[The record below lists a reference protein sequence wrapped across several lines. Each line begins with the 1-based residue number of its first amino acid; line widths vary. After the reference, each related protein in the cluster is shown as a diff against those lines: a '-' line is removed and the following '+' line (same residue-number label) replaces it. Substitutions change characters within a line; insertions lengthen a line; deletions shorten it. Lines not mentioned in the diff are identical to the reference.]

1 MKCPKCWFLNQDRAK
16 FCLQCGEKLEFACP
30 RCGKILP
37 SVANFCDE
45 CGEQFET
52 REEVGKLKAILEDER
67 KQVTVLFSDLTGY
80 TSILEKIDPEEV
92 KEIMSRIFGEI
103 ALVITKYEGFIER
116 FYGDEVMALF
126 GVPKIHEDDPVRAI
140 RAAGEIHDLVEAMSP
155 KLKERIGQPLSMHSG
170 INTGLV
176 VTSSLDKAE
185 GKHEFIGETINLA
198 SRLKGLAKAG
208 EILVGLDTY
217 HQAERYFNFE
227 ILERTMVKGKTEP
240 VPVYQV
246 ISKKEKPITIHRV
259 SGLKADLIGR
269 KAELAQLTEAIIR
282 LQDGQ
287 GTVFAICGDAGT
299 GKSRLVEEFKATI
312 DLKTIQWRE
321 GHAYSYAQNIPY
333 FLLVDL
339 FNRAFQIEE
348 TDTPERVREKIEFG
362 IAFLIG
368 EKNDVVPYVGGLYA
382 LSYPGIEGVTPE
394 VWKFQLQKAIQ
405 FVLSGLVQKAPTVI
419 FLEDLHW
426 ADPSSG
432 ELLRLIL
439 SDFKYPVLFL
449 CVYRPTFTL
458 FPSQQRSATGT
469 SYYEIQL
476 QDLSTAET
484 QDMVK
489 SLLKTETIPP
499 DLQQFLQAKV
509 EGNPFYLEE
518 IMNSLI
524 ESGTLTPDNGGWRL
538 TRSISKSDIPSTV
551 QGVISARLD
560 RLEKKMKRVLQESS
574 VIGRSFLYEII
585 RKVTELKDNLDQYL
599 NGLEQLDLIRVRSS
613 QPDLEYIFKH
623 ALIQEVVYSSI
634 LKKERQAIHERV
646 AWVMEQLFQ
655 ERLTEFY
662 EALAFHFAQGQ
673 SPLKAVDYLIKSGEK
688 SLKKYSV
695 EEAHQYFKQ
704 AFDLIGTKPNKSKN
718 EKEILM
724 YLLEQWS
731 LVFYYRGD
739 FKGLEELLKAHLDSA
754 ESLGDKAKL
763 GILYAWLGFAL
774 FCREKNRD
782 SYQFLRKAL
791 VLGEE
796 TGNQKVIGYACTW
809 LPWTCGELA
818 LFEEGLLFGERALE
832 IARSFDPD
840 SILFFQSLAGMGH
853 IYFCRGESKKNFE
866 IGKILLDSAE
876 RRSDNRCMVASY
888 ISIGHGYFTAGNFPS
903 AIECYQKAI
912 HISRDPFYV
921 KWPRFFLGMGYIQN
935 GQFEEAKEV
944 FQEVVSYSQNF
955 GCEAIGTPS
964 QMFLGIVMMDKGHMS
979 LGLKMIKDGYQSYIK
994 NERRFGVFYTD
1005 HLLGMVFFQIVEGV
1019 GTVRLPTLIKNIV
1032 FLFKNFPFAGR
1043 KAEYHFNKAIQD
1055 AKEIGVKGALGQV
1068 YLSLGRLHKKK
1079 GKKDKARECISNA
1092 IEIFEQY
1099 EAEVYLKQAKEVLE
1113 SLG

>member
-1 MKCPKCWFLNQDRAK
+1 MKCPKCQFLNQERAK

-30 RCGKILP
+30 RCAKILP
-37 SVANFCDE
+37 SVAKFCDE
-45 CGEQFET
+45 CGEQFEI
-52 REEVGKLKAILEDER
+52 REEVGKPKTIIEDER

-103 ALVITKYEGFIER
+103 ALVITKYEGFIDK

-170 INTGLV
+170 ISTGLV

-198 SRLKGLAKAG
+198 SRLKNLANAG

-217 HQAERYFNFE
+217 HQAEGYFNFE
-227 ILERTMVKGKTEP
+227 ILGPTMVKGKKEP
-240 VPVYQV
+240 VSVYKV
-246 ISKKEKPITIHRV
+246 ISKRERPITIHRV
-259 SGLKADLIGR
+259 SGLKAEFIGR
-269 KAELAQLTEAIIR
+269 KVEFGKLREAVER
-282 LQDGQ
+282 LQEGK
-287 GTVFAICGDAGT
+287 GTVFTICGDAGA
-299 GKSRLVEEFKATI
+299 GKSRLVEEFRATL
-312 DLKTIQWRE
+312 DLKKIQWIE
-321 GHAYSYAQNIPY
+321 AHAYAHSQNIPY
-333 FLLVDL
+333 FLVVDL
-339 FNRAFQIEE
+339 LNRAFQIEE
-348 TDTPERVREKIEFG
+348 NDPPKRVREKIESS
-362 IAFLIG
+362 ISFLIG
-368 EKNDVVPYVGGLYA
+368 EKKDIVPYVGGLYA
-382 LSYPGIEGVTPE
+382 LSYPDIEGVTPE

-405 FVLSGLVQKAPTVI
+405 LILSALVQKAPTVI
-419 FLEDLHW
+419 FLDDLHW

-439 SDFKYPVLFL
+439 SEFRYPVLFL
-449 CVYRPTFTL
+449 SAYRPTFTL
-458 FPSQQRSATGT
+458 FHSQQRSATGT
-469 SYYEIQL
+469 SYYAIQL

-484 QDMVK
+484 QNMVK
-489 SLLKTETIPP
+489 SLLKTETIPH
-499 DLQQFLQAKV
+499 DLQQFLQEKV
-509 EGNPFYLEE
+509 GGNPFYLEE
-518 IMNSLI
+518 MMNSLI

-538 TRSISKSDIPSTV
+538 TRSISQSDIPLTV

-560 RLEKKMKRVLQESS
+560 RLEKGMKRVLQESS
-574 VIGRSFLYEII
+574 VIGRSFLYKII
-585 RKVTELKDNLDQYL
+585 RKVTELKDNLDQHL
-599 NGLEQLDLIRVRSS
+599 NGLEQLDLIRVKSS

-655 ERLTEFY
+655 ERLTEVY

-673 SPLKAVDYLIKSGEK
+673 SLLKAVDYLTKSGEK

-704 AFDLIGTKPNKSKN
+704 AFELIGTKPDKSKS

-739 FKGLEELLKAHLDSA
+739 FKGLEELLKTHLDSA

-782 SYQFLRKAL
+782 SYQFLHKAL
-791 VLGEE
+791 VFGEE
-796 TGNQKVIGYACTW
+796 TEDQKVIGYACTW

-818 LFEEGLLFGERALE
+818 LFEEGLLFAKRAVE

-840 SILFFQSLAGMGH
+840 SIMFFQSLAGMGH
-853 IYFCRGESKKNFE
+853 IYFYRGESKKNFE
-866 IGKILLDSAE
+866 IGKILLDSGE
-876 RRSDNRCMVASY
+876 RRSDNRCMVAGQ
-888 ISIGHGYFTAGNFPS
+888 ICMGHGYFTAGNFSS

-912 HISRDPFYV
+912 HISRDPFYIR
-921 KWPRFFLGMGYIQN
+921 WPRFFLGMGYMQN
-935 GQFEEAKEV
+935 GQFQEAKKA
-944 FQEVVSYSQNF
+944 FQEVLSYSQSF

-964 QMFLGIVMMDKGHMS
+964 QMFLGILLMDKGHMS
-979 LGLKMIKDGYQSYIK
+979 LGLKMIKEGYQSYIK
-994 NERRFGVFYTD
+994 NERRFGIPYTD
-1005 HLLGMVFFQIVEGV
+1005 YLLGMVFSQIVEGM
-1019 GTVRLPTLIKNIV
+1019 GAVRLPILIKNSG
-1032 FLFKNFPFAGR
+1032 FLFKNVPFAGR
-1043 KAEYHFNKAIQD
+1043 KAEYHFNKAIQA
-1055 AKEIGVKGALGQV
+1055 AKEIGVKGVLGQA

-1079 GKKDKARECISNA
+1079 GKKDTARECIFNA
-1092 IEIFEQY
+1092 IKIFKECG
-1099 EAEVYLKQAKEVLE
+1099 AEVYLKQAGGLLE